1 MKNPL
6 AWFEQT
12 PVGQAYFAR
21 SESDRMVIALVAAL
35 LVLTLLWLL
44 AWKPVADWR
53 TDAVSRLENARTT
66 LDYLKA
72 NEALARRAAAQGG
85 DQSGSLIPMVTRAA
99 NAQQLT
105 INRLQ
110 PEGGGVLNVV
120 LEGQSFD
127 RVFQWIAQ
135 MEQNNGIRVRSL
147 NVRGAEAPG
156 AVNAQ
161 VRFHGAGG

>member
-21 SESDRMVIALVAAL
+21 SESDRIVIALVAAL
-35 LVLTLLWLL
+35 FALTFLWLL

-53 TDAVSRLENARTT
+53 TDAVSRLQTARMS
-66 LDYLKA
+66 LDYLRA

-85 DQSGSLIPMVTRAA
+85 DQSGALIPLVTRAA

-135 MEQNNGIRVRSL
+135 LEQNNGIRVRSL
-147 NVRGAEAPG
+147 NVRGGEIPG

-161 VRFHGAGG
+161 VRFYGAGG